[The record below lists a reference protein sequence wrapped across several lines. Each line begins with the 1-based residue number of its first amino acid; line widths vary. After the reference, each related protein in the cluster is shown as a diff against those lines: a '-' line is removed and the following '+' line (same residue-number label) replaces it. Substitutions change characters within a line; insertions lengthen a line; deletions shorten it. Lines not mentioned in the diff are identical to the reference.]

1 MSELPHPTFAEFT
14 QRSWAWP
21 GRREQESAIAA
32 TVPPVDTRPGGG
44 RPITEAE
51 AEAAVRCLDRGGVI
65 IFGVDTVYGLACR
78 PGAEPALARI
88 RALKGRDENKP
99 MALMAFSMTAAM
111 PLIRSLPPRTRA
123 AVIELFP
130 SPMTLILPPLAPGE
144 PPLGL
149 RVPWL
154 MPECRELATI
164 PGFVVQ
170 TSANI
175 SGEPAVARF
184 EQIDARIRDGV
195 DLAFDVGRLR
205 GKPSAVAD
213 LSRYESDGTWSYLR
227 PSKRRLG
234 RLVEVLGVPPD
245 NVDITKLGS

>member
-1 MSELPHPTFAEFT
+1 MSDQAPMTFNEFQ
-14 QRSWAWP
+14 QRGWGWP
-21 GRREQESAIAA
+21 EPPEQDDAIERV
-32 TVPPVDTRPGGG
+32 VPPVDTRPGGG
-44 RPITEAE
+44 HVISA
-51 AEAAVRCLDRGGVI
+51 AEAAEATRCLDHGGVI

-78 PGAEPALARI
+78 PGDERAIARI
-88 RALKGRDENKP
+88 RALKGRAEDKP
-99 MALMAFSMTAAM
+99 MALMAFSLTSAM
-111 PLIRSLPPRTRA
+111 PLLQMLPPKTQA
-123 AVIELFP
+123 AVIELLP

-144 PPLGL
+144 APLGL
-149 RVPWL
+149 RIPKL
-154 MPECRELATI
+154 IPETGELSTI

-184 EQIDARIRDGV
+184 EQIDARIVDGV
-195 DLAFDVGRLR
+195 DMAFDVGRLR

-213 LSRYESDGTWSYLR
+213 ISRFETDGTWSYLR

-234 RLVEVLGVPPD
+234 RLIEVLGTPPD